1 MLNKVQIRGGGNGR
15 REGGETPVC
24 MQSILK
30 KNLISKKFPAS
41 FPPFPPQT
49 HNLLLLSNCC
59 YMYVYVYTRVH
70 IYM

>member
-1 MLNKVQIRGGGNGR
+1 MLNKVQIR
-15 REGGETPVC
+15 GGETPVC
-24 MQSILK
+24 MQSIL

-41 FPPFPPQT
+41 FPPFPHQT
-49 HNLLLLSNCC
+49 HNLLLLNNCC